1 MGYLRSFLPWI
12 AFAVV
17 ATEIDW
23 RYGALAGLVLSTGLV
38 AAERRAGRP
47 ADRMVVEL
55 SSGVF
60 FALLATL
67 AFAAPDSPLEPYS
80 TALSLGWL
88 ALTAWGSLA
97 VRRPFTLGIARTMV
111 PSQVWENP
119 VFLRTNVIITAVWAA
134 SFTVN
139 AVLLA
144 ALLAV
149 VPHALTAIIAVKVC
163 GFAVPALFTMRYSRA
178 VAARRRVP
186 AVAA

>member
-23 RYGALAGLVLSTGLV
+23 RFGALAGLLLSIGLV
-38 AAERRAGRP
+38 VLDRRAGRSP
-47 ADRMVVEL
+47 DQMVIEL

-60 FALLATL
+60 FALLAAL
-67 AFAAPDSPLEPYS
+67 AFAAPDSPLEPYN

-97 VRRPFTLGIARTMV
+97 VRRPFTLGIAKTMV
-111 PSQVWENP
+111 PPEVWGNR
-119 VFLRTNVIITAVWAA
+119 VFLRTNVIITAVWAV

-139 AVLLA
+139 AALLAVLLA
-144 ALLAV
+144 AA
-149 VPHALTAIIAVKVC
+149 PHALAAIIAVKVC
-163 GFAVPALFTMRYSRA
+163 GFAVPAVFTVRYSRA
-178 VAARRRVP
+178 VAARRQAA
-186 AVAA
+186 AVSA